1 MVKSVAAYPIRPP
14 LGSSGGRRQG
24 WHLDKKARSRSVT
37 ASDERGVYLPGS
49 KRSSSRA
56 VKKSLGVIRLN
67 CVRLPMSNR
76 TIFLDV
82 VAAGPEHIA

>member
-1 MVKSVAAYPIRPP
+1 M
-14 LGSSGGRRQG
+14 
-24 WHLDKKARSRSVT
+24 T